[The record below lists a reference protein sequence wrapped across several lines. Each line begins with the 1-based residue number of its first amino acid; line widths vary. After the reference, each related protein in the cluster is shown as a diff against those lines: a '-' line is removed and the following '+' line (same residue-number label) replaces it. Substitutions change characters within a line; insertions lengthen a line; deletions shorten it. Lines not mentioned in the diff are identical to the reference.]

1 MFTLQI
7 VSILATY
14 DKGVAL
20 QISVMLH
27 LQITDYIYCVF

>member
-20 QISVMLH
+20 QIMLH